1 MLFKLYEEGS
11 EKVESEFSMEKLLT
25 TARDLK
31 GLLKT
36 KGLLTKD
43 EQYELMFSNDA
54 VINLGEDEEIT
65 KSDDGSEKQSIEL
78 QSDAVKKYEQTDPK
92 NH

>member
-1 MLFKLYEEGS
+1 MLFELYEEGS
-11 EKVESEFSMEKLLT
+11 EKVETEFSMEKLLK

-43 EQYELMFSNDA
+43 EQYDLMFSKDA
-54 VINLGEDEEIT
+54 VISLSGDEEAT
-65 KSDDGSEKQSIEL
+65 KSDEESEKQIIEL
-78 QSDAVKKYEQTDPK
+78 
-92 NH
+92 

>member
-11 EKVESEFSMEKLLT
+11 EKVESEFSMEKLLK

-54 VINLGEDEEIT
+54 VINLDAEEEAT
-65 KSDDGSEKQSIEL
+65 KSDDQSEKPSIEM
-78 QSDAVKKYEQTDPK
+78 QYEAVKKLEPLE
-92 NH
+92 

>member
-11 EKVESEFSMEKLLT
+11 EKVESEFSMEKLLK

-43 EQYELMFSNDA
+43 EQYELIFSNDA
-54 VINLGEDEEIT
+54 VINLDAEEEAT
-65 KSDDGSEKQSIEL
+65 KSDD
-78 QSDAVKKYEQTDPK
+78 
-92 NH
+92 

>member
-1 MLFKLYEEGS
+1 MLLKLFDEGTG
-11 EKVESEFSMEKLLT
+11 KVEGEFSMEKLLR

-43 EQYELMFSNDA
+43 EQYEL
-54 VINLGEDEEIT
+54 
-65 KSDDGSEKQSIEL
+65 
-78 QSDAVKKYEQTDPK
+78 
-92 NH
+92 

>member
-11 EKVESEFSMEKLLT
+11 EKVESEFSMEKLLK

-31 GLLKT
+31 ALLKT

-43 EQYELMFSNDA
+43 YQYELMFSNDA
-54 VINLGEDEEIT
+54 VINLDAEEEAT
-65 KSDDGSEKQSIEL
+65 KSDDYREKQSIEM
-78 QSDAVKKYEQTDPK
+78 QSEADKKLEHLEPI
-92 NH
+92 N

>member
-11 EKVESEFSMEKLLT
+11 EKVESEFSMEKLLK

-43 EQYELMFSNDA
+43 EQYELIFSNDA
-54 VINLGEDEEIT
+54 VINLDAEEEAT
-65 KSDDGSEKQSIEL
+65 KSDDQSEKQSIEM
-78 QSDAVKKYEQTDPK
+78 QSEAIKKLEHLEPI
-92 NH
+92 N